1 MCILAGYNGVPLCP
15 LANFWLPIQVSE
27 VTGFLGGLGGGFEKS
42 FKISFKSH
50 WRPVDIFIG
59 YEGCIH
65 TALAIILF

>member
-1 MCILAGYNGVPLCP
+1 MAFRCVLWPTFG
-15 LANFWLPIQVSE
+15 FQFKFRKSRDSSE
-27 VTGFLGGLGGGFEKS
+27 DWGGFEKS

-65 TALAIILF
+65 TVLAIILF